1 MRGGDFWYLLF
12 SDSVLKSIQRITVER
27 LYMRFDVAKL
37 GSAIFIKR
45 GDKGLRTIAKESGV
59 DASTISRIERGATP
73 SLEHAILLC
82 NWLGMPL
89 DDFVTPQ
96 PTLEAVAHEIYR
108 LWNEDKLQ
116 SDIAFSVEVNSV
128 FETLGTVLGF

>member
-1 MRGGDFWYLLF
+1 
-12 SDSVLKSIQRITVER
+12 
-27 LYMRFDVAKL
+27 MRFDVAKL

-89 DDFVTPQ
+89 DDFVTKQ
-96 PTLEAVAHEIYR
+96 PTLEEVAQQVLK
-108 LWNEDKLQ
+108 LWEDCDISPNNE
-116 SDIAFSVEVNSV
+116 SYNSV
-128 FETLGTVLGF
+128 ANTFELLREVLTP